1 MTQKKFFILKT
12 DNGDVTYPIPDLD
25 FSNLVCD
32 LEEYGINVYNL
43 TQNDSTQYF
52 STLRAIMAII
62 IKADSLAS
70 AGKALTVHLKNGGE
84 TDAILEVFT
93 EAMKQ
98 AGFGTTAEETETEA
112 EETNDQTTKETAKE
126 KK

>member
-43 TQNDSTQYF
+43 TQSDSAQYF

-62 IKADSLAS
+62 IKADSLTS

-98 AGFGTTAEETETEA
+98 AGFGTTAEETTTEA
-112 EETNDQTTKETAKE
+112 EEQPTKKTAKE

>member
-12 DNGDVTYPIPDLD
+12 NNGDVTYPIPDLD

-43 TQNDSTQYF
+43 TQSDSTQYF
-52 STLRAIMAII
+52 STLRAILAII
-62 IKADSLAS
+62 IKADDLTS
-70 AGKALTVHLKNGGE
+70 AGKALTEHLKNGGE

-98 AGFGTTAEETETEA
+98 AGFGTTAEETTTEA
-112 EETNDQTTKETAKE
+112 EEQPTNENADE

>member
-52 STLRAIMAII
+52 STLRAILAII
-62 IKADSLAS
+62 IKADDLTS
-70 AGKALTVHLKNGGE
+70 AGKALTIHLKNGGE
-84 TDAILEVFT
+84 TDTILEVFT

-98 AGFGTTAEETETEA
+98 AGFGTTAEETTTEA
-112 EETNDQTTKETAKE
+112 EEQPTNEIADE

>member
-43 TQNDSTQYF
+43 TQSDSTQYF
-52 STLRAIMAII
+52 STLRAILAII
-62 IKADSLAS
+62 IKADSLTS
-70 AGKALTVHLKNGGE
+70 EGKALTSHLKNGGE
-84 TDAILEVFT
+84 TDTILEVFT

-98 AGFGTTAEETETEA
+98 AGFGTTAEETTTEA
-112 EETNDQTTKETAKE
+112 EEQPAKKTAKE